1 MMAAALLQVDQAASI
16 LMHCSTTPLSV
27 SELAATVR
35 GNHEHT
41 ISLVRELEQRHLLQ
55 SSTVKTDNRGRPRQL
70 LQTTIL
76 GERYLRDYR
85 SLANLR
91 LFSNDNDIKKAV
103 LHADLAAKLDEQ
115 NISPFARF
123 QELNELARNIARTA
137 QT

>member
-27 SELAATVR
+27 SELATTVR
-35 GNHEHT
+35 GNHEQT
-41 ISLVRELEQRHLLQ
+41 ISLVRELEQRRLLQ
-55 SSTVKTDNRGRPRQL
+55 SSTVKTESRGRPRQL